1 MEAGC
6 GMLQWIDPKMCK
18 RSLQIIPGLLKKINK
33 LEEEG
38 MSDEGAKKNIVYE
51 ASCETKEG
59 SRLILAEVL
68 NINAAV
74 YQVRGE
80 MKEAKE
86 VSVKLIAEAQKIKNI
101 MLIIVVVLVYAFFFK

>member
-1 MEAGC
+1 
-6 GMLQWIDPKMCK
+6 
-18 RSLQIIPGLLKKINK
+18 
-33 LEEEG
+33 
-38 MSDEGAKKNIVYE
+38 MSDEGAKKSIVYE

-59 SRLILAEVL
+59 SQLILAEVR

-101 MLIIVVVLVYAFFFK
+101 MLIIVVVLMYAFCFK